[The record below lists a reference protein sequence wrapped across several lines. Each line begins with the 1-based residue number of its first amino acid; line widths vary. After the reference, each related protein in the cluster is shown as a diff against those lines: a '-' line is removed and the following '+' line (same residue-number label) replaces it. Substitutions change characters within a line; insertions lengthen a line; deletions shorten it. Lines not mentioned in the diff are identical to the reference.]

1 MKLFLYN
8 LFLILLIPFF
18 SIRILF
24 KSFYDKD
31 YRFNFL
37 QRFGL
42 ADDSLTFLSSKKTI
56 WFHAVS
62 LGEVIGSQETVKSLS
77 YDANIILTVTTP
89 TGMRKAQ
96 EFYKNTNIKISFA
109 PWDFYLF
116 VLAFIKKINPDLIII
131 FETEIWPS
139 MISIAS
145 KNKIPVILSNGRISK
160 KSYQAYS
167 KMSFLIRASFNK
179 LTLVLAQSASH
190 EKRYNDLGVP
200 RNAIKVCGS
209 VKFDI
214 NSLDSFHHPEIQSFI
229 NNKFILA
236 ASTHEGEDE
245 IVLDSFIE
253 VQKSIPD
260 LRLVIVPRHPERAL
274 SIQKLAKNKSFST
287 SIESRDIN
295 IDSQILIID
304 SIGKM
309 SLLYKSAQAAF
320 VGGSLVDRG
329 GHNIIE
335 PASLGCPIIIGPYVF
350 NFESIAKEFIDTKS
364 CRVVNDYKNLANEF
378 IDTVTDKEKTTHMI
392 NAATQVIANN
402 IGASKRQLSAIIE
415 VLNGDKK

>member
-8 LFLILLIPFF
+8 LFLIVLIPFF

-139 MISIAS
+139 MIGIAS

-167 KMSFLIRASFNK
+167 KMSFIIRASFNK

-335 PASLGCPIIIGPYVF
+335 PASLGCPIIIGPHTF

>member
-31 YRFNFL
+31 YRFNLL

-42 ADDSLTFLSSKKTI
+42 ADDSFTFLSSKKTI

-139 MISIAS
+139 MIGIAS

-179 LTLVLAQSASH
+179 LTLVLAQSVSH

-320 VGGSLVDRG
+320 VGGSLVARG

>member
-62 LGEVIGSQETVKSLS
+62 LGEVIGSQKTVKSLS

-116 VLAFIKKINPDLIII
+116 VLVFIKKINPDLIII

-139 MISIAS
+139 MIGIAS

-160 KSYQAYS
+160 N
-167 KMSFLIRASFNK
+167 LI
-179 LTLVLAQSASH
+179 
-190 EKRYNDLGVP
+190 KR
-200 RNAIKVCGS
+200 
-209 VKFDI
+209 
-214 NSLDSFHHPEIQSFI
+214 
-229 NNKFILA
+229 IL
-236 ASTHEGEDE
+236 
-245 IVLDSFIE
+245 
-253 VQKSIPD
+253 K
-260 LRLVIVPRHPERAL
+260 
-274 SIQKLAKNKSFST
+274 
-287 SIESRDIN
+287 
-295 IDSQILIID
+295 
-304 SIGKM
+304 
-309 SLLYKSAQAAF
+309 
-320 VGGSLVDRG
+320 
-329 GHNIIE
+329 
-335 PASLGCPIIIGPYVF
+335 
-350 NFESIAKEFIDTKS
+350 
-364 CRVVNDYKNLANEF
+364 
-378 IDTVTDKEKTTHMI
+378 
-392 NAATQVIANN
+392 
-402 IGASKRQLSAIIE
+402 
-415 VLNGDKK
+415 

>member
-1 MKLFLYN
+1 
-8 LFLILLIPFF
+8 
-18 SIRILF
+18 
-24 KSFYDKD
+24 
-31 YRFNFL
+31 
-37 QRFGL
+37 
-42 ADDSLTFLSSKKTI
+42 
-56 WFHAVS
+56 
-62 LGEVIGSQETVKSLS
+62 
-77 YDANIILTVTTP
+77 
-89 TGMRKAQ
+89 
-96 EFYKNTNIKISFA
+96 
-109 PWDFYLF
+109 
-116 VLAFIKKINPDLIII
+116 
-131 FETEIWPS
+131 
-139 MISIAS
+139 
-145 KNKIPVILSNGRISK
+145 
-160 KSYQAYS
+160 
-167 KMSFLIRASFNK
+167 MSFLIRASFNK
-179 LTLVLAQSASH
+179 LTLVLAQSVSH

>member
-8 LFLILLIPFF
+8 LFLIVLIPFF

-42 ADDSLTFLSSKKTI
+42 ADDSFTFLSSKKTI

-116 VLAFIKKINPDLIII
+116 VLVFIKKINPDLIII

-139 MISIAS
+139 MIGIAS

-167 KMSFLIRASFNK
+167 KMSFIIRASFNK

-200 RNAIKVCGS
+200 RNVIKVCGS

-304 SIGKM
+304 SIGKI

>member
-1 MKLFLYN
+1 M
-8 LFLILLIPFF
+8 
-18 SIRILF
+18 
-24 KSFYDKD
+24 
-31 YRFNFL
+31 
-37 QRFGL
+37 
-42 ADDSLTFLSSKKTI
+42 
-56 WFHAVS
+56 S
-62 LGEVIGSQETVKSLS
+62 LGEVIGSQETVKGLS

-109 PWDFYLF
+109 PRDFYLF
-116 VLAFIKKINPDLIII
+116 VLVFIKKINPDLIII

-139 MISIAS
+139 MIGIAS

-179 LTLVLAQSASH
+179 LTLVLAQSVSH

-320 VGGSLVDRG
+320 VGGSLVARG